1 MKLNDPFG
9 RMERRHQ
16 VGYEALRDSLHRN
29 KIFTEEGARKIIR
42 DTKMRALKFVVGAGA
57 VLLLTYLL
65 LPGFLIGV
73 GAVAVIAGAWVIAW
87 TINGERYVNRYIE
100 EEITVS
106 RPEPKPT
113 ATE

>member
-1 MKLNDPFG
+1 MVLRFG
-9 RMERRHQ
+9 ERIRPKQAAQAFVACWQHAGGKVANVQ
-16 VGYEALRDSLHRN
+16 RSKGFGIEALHA
-29 KIFTEEGARKIIR
+29 GII
-42 DTKMRALKFVVGAGA
+42 AAGA
-57 VLLLTYLL
+57 ALLLTYLL

-73 GAVAVIAGAWVIAW
+73 GAVAVLAGAWVIAW

>member
-29 KIFTEEGARKIIR
+29 KIFTEEGARKLIR

-57 VLLLTYLL
+57 ATVVDAAATV
-65 LPGFLIGV
+65 V
-73 GAVAVIAGAWVIAW
+73 GAATAVVGTGSWA
-87 TINGERYVNRYIE
+87 
-100 EEITVS
+100 
-106 RPEPKPT
+106 PKG
-113 ATE
+113 